1 MVLLQ
6 HRLNV
11 KLSQR
16 QILTPGLVQM
26 VSVLALNKLEL
37 KDMITAE
44 MVENPVLEEL
54 EDAVPMLDDVG
65 RQEEERDRIAAKAT
79 TEENP
84 ITATETKDPFEE
96 IDFGSFFQEYL
107 DPGYRSSGEM
117 EEIEKPSFENFL
129 SKPGNLTDHLL
140 WQLGAIS
147 LRPPV
152 HEAAEIIIGNL
163 NEDGYLIA
171 SDEEIL
177 GIVPVAAPE
186 ADAETQ
192 AKIVGEAEALGIAA
206 VVPDPASLESAPDS
220 ASLDPASD
228 NLASDDTATVDSA
241 PESDFSSLDPTA
253 GSAHLS
259 ASGLSDYRTPSS
271 DLTSL
276 DQPPV
281 KSLGE
286 GWTVEALQEEAAQ
299 RSAYTS
305 AQSALRNAPAPAP
318 ARNDA
323 AYGKSTTAASEPSAS
338 ASPNPP
344 SANNGAASGHAAT
357 AARMQ
362 VSFTLPDLHEALE
375 VVRQL
380 DPPGIACRDLREC
393 LLRQLRYHM
402 QQLQQGRDRNGA
414 TPNAANGSATANGA
428 ATSSGGASANGTAN
442 TNGAAPTDS
451 TEQVLNDAIAVVDQ
465 HLHAVT
471 LKQFKE
477 IAKAIG
483 RSVEAV
489 QVALDYVR
497 TLDPRPGLQYNKTPA
512 RLIEPDVAF
521 VKHGD
526 EWLIIMNDE
535 DMPQL
540 RLNPAYK
547 RLLTREGNDKDT
559 RNYVK
564 DRYKSAI
571 QLIKNIEQRKQ
582 TITKVCYSIVAR
594 QQDFLER
601 GIDQLKPMMIK
612 EVAEEIGVHPST
624 VSRAVANKY
633 VHTPQ
638 GVFELRYFFS
648 ESVQGPEGGGTSL
661 LILKRRVKKLIEDE
675 DPSRPLTDEQITRI
689 LQSQGI
695 DVTRRTVAKYREDMK
710 IPSTHQRRVKK

>member
-37 KDMITAE
+37 KDMINAE

-54 EDAVPMLDDVG
+54 EDSVPMLDDVG

-84 ITATETKDPFEE
+84 ITAAEKKDPFEE
-96 IDFGSFFQEYL
+96 IDFGSFFQDYL

-129 SKPGNLTDHLL
+129 SKPGNLTDHLM

-147 LRPPV
+147 VRPPV
-152 HEAAEIIIGNL
+152 HEAAELIIGNL
-163 NEDGYLIA
+163 NEEGYLIA
-171 SDEEIL
+171 SDDELL
-177 GIVPVAAPE
+177 GVVPAAAPE
-186 ADAETQ
+186 ADAEAQ
-192 AKIVGEAEALGIAA
+192 AKIVGEAEALGLSAVTPVPESTANPVENDALLGEAGLGEPLDDSSFVPDALAAPLTEGSNSQPAA
-206 VVPDPASLESAPDS
+206 VAESSANAVTASAAPASAVTVA
-220 ASLDPASD
+220 ASNGSSSSVA
-228 NLASDDTATVDSA
+228 ATAT
-241 PESDFSSLDPTA
+241 
-253 GSAHLS
+253 
-259 ASGLSDYRTPSS
+259 
-271 DLTSL
+271 
-276 DQPPV
+276 
-281 KSLGE
+281 
-286 GWTVEALQEEAAQ
+286 
-299 RSAYTS
+299 
-305 AQSALRNAPAPAP
+305 APAPIA
-318 ARNDA
+318 
-323 AYGKSTTAASEPSAS
+323 
-338 ASPNPP
+338 
-344 SANNGAASGHAAT
+344 
-357 AARMQ
+357 
-362 VSFTLPDLHEALE
+362 VSFTLADLHEALE
-375 VVRQL
+375 VVRQF
-380 DPPGIACRDLREC
+380 DPPGVACRDLREC
-393 LLRQLRYHM
+393 LLTQLRYHL
-402 QQLQQGRDRNGA
+402 QQLQQNRNGNGA
-414 TPNAANGSATANGA
+414 T
-428 ATSSGGASANGTAN
+428 
-442 TNGAAPTDS
+442 
-451 TEQVLNDAIAVVDQ
+451 EQVVNDAIAVVDQ
-465 HLHAVT
+465 HLRAVT

-477 IAKAIG
+477 IARAIG
-483 RSVEAV
+483 RPVEAV
-489 QVALDYVR
+489 QAALEYVR

-547 RLLTREGNDKDT
+547 RLLTREGNDRDT

-601 GIDQLKPMMIK
+601 GIDHLKPMMIK

-675 DPSRPLTDEQITRI
+675 DPTRPLTDEQITRI

>member
-37 KDMITAE
+37 KDMINAE

-84 ITATETKDPFEE
+84 ITANEKKDPFEE

-147 LRPPV
+147 VRPPV
-152 HEAAEIIIGNL
+152 HQAAEIIIGNL

-171 SDEEIL
+171 SDDELL
-177 GIVPVAAPE
+177 GVVPAAAPE
-186 ADAETQ
+186 VDAQTQ
-192 AKIVGEAEALGIAA
+192 AKIVGQAEALGIAA
-206 VVPDPASLESAPDS
+206 VVPDVVPDASAVEPTTEHDSTLVEPAADKAALTDVVFDDAGITDSPLNDAALNESALS
-220 ASLDPASD
+220 NPA
-228 NLASDDTATVDSA
+228 LI
-241 PESDFSSLDPTA
+241 
-253 GSAHLS
+253 
-259 ASGLSDYRTPSS
+259 DYRMPSS
-271 DLTSL
+271 GHTPIA
-276 DQPPV
+276 QPSSE
-281 KSLGE
+281 SLGE
-286 GWTVEALQEEAAQ
+286 AWTVQALQEEAAQ
-299 RSAYTS
+299 RTAYTS
-305 AQSALRNAPAPAP
+305 AQSVLKTAPEPPATNGSSNPAPAASIWKSKSSAP
-318 ARNDA
+318 AELPPTNGNSA
-323 AYGKSTTAASEPSAS
+323 A
-338 ASPNPP
+338 
-344 SANNGAASGHAAT
+344 HAAT

-362 VSFTLPDLHEALE
+362 VSFTLADLHEALE
-375 VVRQL
+375 AVRQF
-380 DPPGIACRDLREC
+380 DPPGVACRDLREC
-393 LLRQLRYHM
+393 LLRQLNYHM
-402 QQLQQGRDRNGA
+402 HQLQQGRNGE
-414 TPNAANGSATANGA
+414 STA
-428 ATSSGGASANGTAN
+428 
-442 TNGAAPTDS
+442 
-451 TEQVLNDAIAVVDQ
+451 TEQVLNDAIAVVDH

-477 IAKAIG
+477 IAKAVG
-483 RSVEAV
+483 RPVEAV
-489 QVALDYVR
+489 QAALEYVR

-601 GIDQLKPMMIK
+601 GIDHLKPMMIK

>member
-6 HRLNV
+6 HKLNV

-37 KDMITAE
+37 KDMINAE

-65 RQEEERDRIAAKAT
+65 RQEEERDRVAAKAT
-79 TEENP
+79 TPEEGP
-84 ITATETKDPFEE
+84 ATIADEKKDPFEE
-96 IDFGSFFQEYL
+96 IDFGSFFQDYL

-129 SKPGNLTDHLL
+129 SKPGNLTDHLM

-147 LRPPV
+147 VRPPV
-152 HEAAEIIIGNL
+152 HEAAELIIGNL

-171 SDEEIL
+171 SDDELL
-177 GIVPVAAPE
+177 GVVPVAAPE
-186 ADAETQ
+186 SDAETQ
-192 AKIVGEAEALGIAA
+192 AKIVAHAEALGLAAVAPDPEASIAA
-206 VVPDPASLESAPDS
+206 TEGFLETELAPSQASGMGLSDDSSLAESQFDNSTAENSSLESAPVAQSMGNGANGHPVAAPQMSDLPTPS
-220 ASLDPASD
+220 AAHEPAAPGTAGNGTSA
-228 NLASDDTATVDSA
+228 NGVGTAT
-241 PESDFSSLDPTA
+241 
-253 GSAHLS
+253 
-259 ASGLSDYRTPSS
+259 
-271 DLTSL
+271 
-276 DQPPV
+276 
-281 KSLGE
+281 
-286 GWTVEALQEEAAQ
+286 
-299 RSAYTS
+299 
-305 AQSALRNAPAPAP
+305 AP
-318 ARNDA
+318 ARISVN
-323 AYGKSTTAASEPSAS
+323 
-338 ASPNPP
+338 
-344 SANNGAASGHAAT
+344 
-357 AARMQ
+357 
-362 VSFTLPDLHEALE
+362 FTLADLQEALE

-380 DPPGIACRDLREC
+380 DPPGVACRDLREC
-393 LLRQLRYHM
+393 LLRQLQYHK
-402 QQLQQGRDRNGA
+402 QQLQQHRNGNGA
-414 TPNAANGSATANGA
+414 T
-428 ATSSGGASANGTAN
+428 
-442 TNGAAPTDS
+442 
-451 TEQVLNDAIAVVDQ
+451 EQVVNDAIAVVDQ

-477 IAKAIG
+477 IARAI
-483 RSVEAV
+483 RRPVEAV
-489 QVALDYVR
+489 QAALDYVR

-547 RLLTREGNDKDT
+547 RLLTREGNDRDT

-601 GIDQLKPMMIK
+601 GIDHLKPMMIK

-675 DPSRPLTDEQITRI
+675 DPTRPLTDEQITRI